1 MPDLISPL
9 TVATDPGWAAVAIKD
24 FDAFLQDHANCERK
38 ASALAMS
45 LIVRYADREKILS
58 PLIALAQEE
67 LSHFRQVFD
76 LMQARGLRLVK
87 DSPDPYVNQLLSVLR
102 HGRNE
107 RFLDQL
113 LLATLIESRGAER
126 FRLVSETLEE
136 TALKAFYERLWK
148 SEAGHG
154 VLFVEL
160 ARHYFSADEIDTRL
174 AEMAAHEG
182 TVIAKL
188 EWRSA
193 LH

>member
-1 MPDLISPL
+1 MSDISAPL
-9 TVATDPGWAAVAIKD
+9 TVATDPGWAKAATKD

-87 DSPDPYVNQLLSVLR
+87 DSPDPYVNQLLSILR

-126 FRLVSETLEE
+126 FRLVAESLEE
-136 TALKAFYERLWK
+136 PALKAFYKRLWK

-160 ARHYFSADEIDTRL
+160 ARNYFPAAEIDVRL
-174 AEMAAHEG
+174 AEMAEHEAK
-182 TVIAKL
+182 VIAKL
-188 EWRSA
+188 AWRSA